1 MINPTN
7 KNIEIKE
14 EGRRERERTNNISA
28 KQNQKKKKKGK
39 KNYPAFILGVHSFQ

>member
-14 EGRRERERTNNISA
+14 EGRRERGQTIYQPN
-28 KQNQKKKKKGK
+28 KTKKKGK